1 MYSVRRCN
9 ANDYANWAQLRH
21 ALWPKGSVE
30 EHAAD
35 IAMSETDVML
45 RGYLAL
51 TDGEEAV
58 GFAEIS
64 IRHYANGATRSPVP
78 FLEGIWI
85 APDHRCR
92 RVGRMLIDRIAAD
105 CAAEGFVELCS
116 DAAIDNN
123 GSQLAH
129 EGWGFV
135 ETERVVYF
143 RKPI

>member
-9 ANDYANWAQLRH
+9 TDDHASWARLRH
-21 ALWPKGSVE
+21 ALWPKGRVE
-30 EHAAD
+30 DHAAE
-35 IAMSETDVML
+35 IATSETDAML
-45 RGYLAL
+45 RGYLAVA
-51 TDGEEAV
+51 DGTEAV

-64 IRHYANGATRSPVP
+64 IRHYANGATCSPVP

-123 GSQLAH
+123 GSHLAH